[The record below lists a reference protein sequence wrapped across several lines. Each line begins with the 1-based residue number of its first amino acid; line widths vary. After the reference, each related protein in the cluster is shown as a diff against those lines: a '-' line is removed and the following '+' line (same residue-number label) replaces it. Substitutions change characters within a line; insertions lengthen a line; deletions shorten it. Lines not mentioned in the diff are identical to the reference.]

1 MQLIRAAELD
11 GVLVDV
17 LIDGPSILDCRT
29 SGETPATGFQAVWE
43 ARGGAL
49 LPGLHDHHIHLA
61 ALAASRASV
70 RCGPPDV
77 TTEGELARALSAS
90 ASSGWIR
97 GVGYHESVAGV
108 PSREQMDAL
117 EARRPLRIQH
127 RSGKVWYLNSAAMAS
142 LGVTTHELF
151 REDERL
157 RGVGWGFDLDV
168 GLGDVADALI
178 RCGVTG
184 VTDATPSNDD
194 VQAERLRG
202 LPIDV
207 RVMGGDGLTH
217 GHRKILLDDAVLP
230 DIDRLIETI
239 RRAHESERHVAVHC
253 VTRTELIL
261 ALAAI
266 ETAGP
271 SGADRIEHA
280 SVADDAAFDLMRR
293 AGVTVVTQPNF
304 VFERGDQYL
313 ADVESR
319 DRAVL
324 YRLRGFDRA
333 GIPLGG
339 ATDAPFGSPDPWL
352 AIRAATTRRTR
363 GGEVLGEGESL
374 SAERALALFTTDP
387 DRPGGEARKITPGA
401 PADLCLLDRPWA
413 RVRERLVADDVKAT
427 FIGGVC
433 RYHRNNVQAGE

>member
-1 MQLIRAAELD
+1 MQLIRSAEVD
-11 GVLVDV
+11 GALVDV
-17 LIDGPSILDCRT
+17 LVDGPTIADCRIP
-29 SGETPATGFQAVWE
+29 GKTPATDFEAVWE

-77 TTEGELARALSAS
+77 TTEEELEQAIARSR
-90 ASSGWIR
+90 SSGWIR

-108 PSREQMDAL
+108 PSRVQMDAL

-127 RSGKVWYLNSAAMAS
+127 RSGKLWYLNSAAMAT

-157 RGVGWGFDLDV
+157 RGVGWAFDLDA
-168 GLGDVADALI
+168 GLRDVADALI
-178 RCGVTG
+178 QCGVTG
-184 VTDATPSNDD
+184 ATDATPSNDD
-194 VQAERLRG
+194 AQAERLRG

-207 RVMGGDGLTH
+207 RVMGGDALTS

-230 DIDRLIETI
+230 DIDRLIATI
-239 RRAHESERHVAVHC
+239 RDAHESGRDVAVHC

-266 ETAGP
+266 EAAGP

-280 SVADDAAFDLMRR
+280 SVADDAAFDLIHR

-352 AIRAATTRRTR
+352 AMRAATMRRTR
-363 GGEVLGEGESL
+363 GGEALGEEESV

-387 DRPGGEARKITPGA
+387 ERPGGEARKIMPGA

-413 RVRERLVADDVKAT
+413 SVQERLVADDVKAT
-427 FIGGVC
+427 FISGVC
-433 RYHRNNVQAGE
+433 RYHRNDD